1 MRAGS
6 FGRTNSIKKFSK
18 KSLFIHSNVSL
29 TFPASLSHYA
39 HLLACIVVV
48 SYWICNNTIFRTNF
62 ELEKKIFL
70 FSLVLLRFHT
80 IFLLFFWKRECD
92 FIFKFEKTR
101 KKLIQLILWNPGM
114 MWCVCKKMFYLLSL
128 SFIFISLLTI
138 SEKNY
143 CITMLN
149 TGILP
154 ILHCWLPHLKFFYWT
169 RKKI

>member
-1 MRAGS
+1 MYL
-6 FGRTNSIKKFSK
+6 
-18 KSLFIHSNVSL
+18 SLSLPLCLSVSL
-29 TFPASLSHYA
+29 CPFTCLHCCCLILNLQQHDFSNKFRIRKEDFFIFTSSSS
-39 HLLACIVVV
+39 I
-48 SYWICNNTIFRTNF
+48 SYNI
-62 ELEKKIFL
+62 
-70 FSLVLLRFHT
+70 SS
-80 IFLLFFWKRECD
+80 FFWKRECD

-138 SEKNY
+138 LEKNY

-154 ILHCWLPHLKFFYWT
+154 ILHCWLPHLKFFY
-169 RKKI
+169 

>member
-1 MRAGS
+1 MYL
-6 FGRTNSIKKFSK
+6 
-18 KSLFIHSNVSL
+18 SLSLPLCLSVSL
-29 TFPASLSHYA
+29 CPFTCLHCCCLILNLQQHDFSNKFRIRKEDFFIFTSSSS
-39 HLLACIVVV
+39 I
-48 SYWICNNTIFRTNF
+48 SYNI
-62 ELEKKIFL
+62 
-70 FSLVLLRFHT
+70 SS
-80 IFLLFFWKRECD
+80 FFWKRECD

-154 ILHCWLPHLKFFYWT
+154 ILHCWLPHLKFFY
-169 RKKI
+169 